1 MTETESIDESG
12 ATLESGTE
20 PSQEDAGTPI
30 DYSDDLHTF
39 YLEVAP
45 AEVANEFTREA
56 VAKYAAGPVT
66 VEPYGFK
73 LQAPIQRIPEL
84 VRELAQGNRAIYQ
97 VVRLD

>member
-1 MTETESIDESG
+1 MTESKSIGESG

-20 PSQEDAGTPI
+20 PSPHEAGTPM
-30 DYSDDLHTF
+30 DYSDELHTF
-39 YLEVAP
+39 YLELAP
-45 AEVANEFTREA
+45 AEVTNEFTQEA

-66 VEPYGFK
+66 VEPFGFK
-73 LQAPIQRIPEL
+73 LQAPIQLIPEL